1 MKYAMNPLSNILR
14 GNPIRKMILTEM
26 MVLQD
31 QLNEHE
37 MMVDQLINNEGC
49 VEWNQ
54 YLSEI
59 LEWLNDGEQ
68 INFVKWQYPMDLSIE
83 DLENESQNI

>member
-49 VEWNQ
+49 VE
-54 YLSEI
+54 
-59 LEWLNDGEQ
+59 
-68 INFVKWQYPMDLSIE
+68 
-83 DLENESQNI
+83 